1 MATIALVRIV
11 KAVQLLCLAGV
22 LCLIAG
28 CGGSPTAATLTP
40 GSLTVA
46 TGSQVLRVTYTGF
59 TCGFNGGE
67 SIFPMVYTRVTV
79 SQVGNEWRAV
89 AASPAAGDV
98 EIRFHQSGAS
108 LIAGSMPIE
117 GTIQGQA
124 IHVPDVIPSVP
135 STSRMSFGTDGR
147 TTISGFAFGPSSLT
161 PTAGLDGIGSGT
173 VTLSDNTGRSCGGT
187 SFSWGMAAQ

>member
-1 MATIALVRIV
+1 MIGLGIAAALS
-11 KAVQLLCLAGV
+11 AS
-22 LCLIAG
+22 

-46 TGSQVLRVTYTGF
+46 TGSQVLRVTQTGF
-59 TCGFNGGE
+59 VCGFGGGE
-67 SIFPMVYTRVTV
+67 TIFPMVYTRVTV
-79 SQVGNEWRAV
+79 SQAGNEWRAV

-124 IHVPDVIPSVP
+124 IHLPDVIPSLPP
-135 STSRMSFGTDGR
+135 STSRMAFGTDGR
-147 TTISGFAFGPSSLT
+147 STITGFAFGPSSLT
-161 PTAGLDGIGSGT
+161 PTGGLDGVGTGT

-187 SFSWGMAAQ
+187 TFSWALAAQQ